1 MNTITYEY
9 KDFEEVFI
17 EDISKKALEF
27 TKEAVMMSHEYCSK
41 QIEYML
47 SDVTLV
53 RIDGEYDF
61 VELADCA
68 TNNRNV
74 STFVESI
81 FEKSKPLAFI
91 IMTDFVNNEF
101 YCTDEDITNKLNA
114 EINTLFEYKDEVVIT
129 DISQIILDICWKYEK
144 SLKNN

>member
-9 KDFEEVFI
+9 KDFEEVFV
-17 EDISKKALEF
+17 EDISKKALQI
-27 TKEAVMMSHEYCSK
+27 TKEAVMLSHEYCIR

-53 RIDGEYDF
+53 RTNGEYDF
-61 VELADCA
+61 VELDDCA

-81 FEKSKPLAFI
+81 FEKCKPLAFI

-101 YCTDEDITNKLNA
+101 YCTNEDITNKLNA

>member
-41 QIEYML
+41 QVEYML
-47 SDVTLV
+47 SDVALV
-53 RIDGEYDF
+53 RTDGEYDF
-61 VELADCA
+61 VELDDCA

-114 EINTLFEYKDEVVIT
+114 EINTLFEHKDEVIIT
-129 DISQIILDICWKYEK
+129 DISQIIMDICWKYK
-144 SLKNN
+144 KLIKNN

>member
-1 MNTITYEY
+1 
-9 KDFEEVFI
+9 
-17 EDISKKALEF
+17 
-27 TKEAVMMSHEYCSK
+27 MMSHEYCSK

-101 YCTDEDITNKLNA
+101 YCTNKDGDIIEECKSKKLNSINVINYISKDLL
-114 EINTLFEYKDEVVIT
+114 INTKK
-129 DISQIILDICWKYEK
+129 ILDKGVIIFIKENEFNLSELSATLNYIK
-144 SLKNN
+144 SRGYNIVSINDLLL